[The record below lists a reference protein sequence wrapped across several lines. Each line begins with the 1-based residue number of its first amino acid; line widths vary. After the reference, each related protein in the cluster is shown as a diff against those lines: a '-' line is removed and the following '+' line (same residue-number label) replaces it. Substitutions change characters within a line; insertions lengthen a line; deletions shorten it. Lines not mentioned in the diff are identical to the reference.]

1 MKSEKNKAKQSK
13 QQPTAATISKLQ
25 REIDALQKRLGQ
37 LEARFSKG
45 GALTCAGLNVVNAK
59 NELVAAIS
67 GTGQVLC
74 DLLTVGDL
82 DETVW
87 SLRFNSLNGALE
99 VWHAD
104 HTTGPS
110 GKRTKIVSINDS
122 GVGGIRLCMPDR
134 FHTKSLIR
142 FELKPGGGVM
152 TLHDGKGKNVVQAS
166 AGSVGGSMRVESSD
180 PQKGFASLEIDGSR
194 SGQVA
199 IVDSEGNL
207 SAHLP

>member
-1 MKSEKNKAKQSK
+1 M
-13 QQPTAATISKLQ
+13 SKLQ
-25 REIDALQKRLGQ
+25 RELDALKKRLGQ

-45 GALTCAGLNVVNAK
+45 GAITCAGLNVVNAK
-59 NELVAAIS
+59 NELVATINS
-67 GTGQVLC
+67 TGQVLC
-74 DLLTVGDL
+74 GMLTVGDL

-87 SLRFNSLNGALE
+87 SLRFNSLAGALE

-104 HTTGPS
+104 RTTGAS

-122 GVGGIRLCMPDR
+122 GVGGIRLCMPDK
-134 FHTKSLIR
+134 FHSKSLIR
-142 FELKPGGGVM
+142 LELQPGGGVM
-152 TLHDGKGKNVVQAS
+152 TLHDEKGKNVVQAS
-166 AGSVGGSMRVESSD
+166 AGGVGGSMRVESCD
-180 PQKGFASLEIDGSR
+180 PQKGFATLEIDGSR